1 MFSKT
6 SIFNGSGSDKA
17 AGSGVR
23 RLAREL
29 ALRLLFQQD
38 SGDSVQPEE
47 TVRLFS
53 QSFDP
58 EKDDEQAL
66 GMSQKNFSQAWPFA
80 RTLFFGVCQ
89 HLTAIDEVLAK
100 AANNWQISRMS
111 LVDRNLLRL
120 AYFEM
125 AYLDDIPPKVSVNEA
140 IDLGKI
146 YGTEDSGGFINGL
159 LDRLLSDLPK
169 N

>member
-6 SIFNGSGSDKA
+6 SIFKEPGSGKA
-17 AGSGVR
+17 AGAGVR

-29 ALRLLFQQD
+29 ALRLLFQHD
-38 SGDSVQPEE
+38 SGDSLHPEE

-66 GMSQKNFSQAWPFA
+66 DMSPKNFAEAWPFA

-89 HLTAIDEVLAK
+89 HLTTIDEALAQ

-140 IDLGKI
+140 IDLGKM